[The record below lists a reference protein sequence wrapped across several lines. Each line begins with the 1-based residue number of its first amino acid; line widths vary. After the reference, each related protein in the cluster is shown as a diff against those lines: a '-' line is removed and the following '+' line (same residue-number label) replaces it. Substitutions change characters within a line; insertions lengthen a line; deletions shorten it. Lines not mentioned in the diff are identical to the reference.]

1 MGSYRLPAAPLS
13 LKNFQGPEV
22 LRPRL
27 TAGLPLSAFGPKAA
41 VHSSKLDRH
50 RQGVLRCVPFPKTS
64 QTCTARAKYRYTH
77 ARNKG
82 EFVAHRRHNSSRARV
97 IGNELKSY
105 QGRADEISPTPLR
118 LMSHARCTKITR
130 KKRGRISCPSRND
143 HRGPLRLLL
152 SDSNYLRTIRCTPI
166 CTAVISFI
174 TAGKRAIARNPSRW
188 WCFGSPTF
196 VP

>member
-1 MGSYRLPAAPLS
+1 MRSHRLPAAPLS
-13 LKNFQGPEV
+13 SETFQGPEV

-97 IGNELKSY
+97 TGNELKSY
-105 QGRADEISPTPLR
+105 QGCADEISPTPLR

-130 KKRGRISCPSRND
+130 KKRGRISCPSHND
-143 HRGPLRLLL
+143 HRGLLRLLL
-152 SDSNYLRTIRCTPI
+152 SHCNYLRTICCTPI
-166 CTAVISFI
+166 RTAASSCM
-174 TAGKRAIARNPSRW
+174 TAGKRTCARNLR
-188 WCFGSPTF
+188 
-196 VP
+196 

>member
-1 MGSYRLPAAPLS
+1 MSQPGACRNAAVPKRDARADAPEVEQTVGSHRLPAAPLS
-13 LKNFQGPEV
+13 SRNFRGPEV

-41 VHSSKLDRH
+41 VHSSELNRH

-64 QTCTARAKYRYTH
+64 QPCTARAKYRYTL

-97 IGNELKSY
+97 TGNELESY

-118 LMSHARCTKITR
+118 LMSHARGAKFAQ
-130 KKRGRISCPSRND
+130 KKRHD
-143 HRGPLRLLL
+143 FLPL
-152 SDSNYLRTIRCTPI
+152 SQ
-166 CTAVISFI
+166 
-174 TAGKRAIARNPSRW
+174 
-188 WCFGSPTF
+188 
-196 VP
+196 